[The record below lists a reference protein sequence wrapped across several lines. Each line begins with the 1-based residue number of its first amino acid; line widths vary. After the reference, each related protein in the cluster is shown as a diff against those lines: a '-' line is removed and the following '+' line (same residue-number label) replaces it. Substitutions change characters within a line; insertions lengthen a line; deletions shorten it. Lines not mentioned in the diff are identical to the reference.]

1 MVNQW
6 RVKACKSL
14 YPGSIPGEASKK
26 FHEHNVFGIC
36 APLRGNLLFRK
47 TPLFRFF
54 PHILLSALESV
65 RLGNYEIIQRRG

>member
-1 MVNQW
+1 
-6 RVKACKSL
+6 
-14 YPGSIPGEASKK
+14 
-26 FHEHNVFGIC
+26 
-36 APLRGNLLFRK
+36 LLFRK